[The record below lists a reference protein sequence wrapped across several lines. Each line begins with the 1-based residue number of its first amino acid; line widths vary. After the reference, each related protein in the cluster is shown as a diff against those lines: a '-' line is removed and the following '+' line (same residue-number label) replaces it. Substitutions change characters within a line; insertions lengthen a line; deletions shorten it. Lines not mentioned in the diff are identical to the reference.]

1 MRRTIIPM
9 MLLGDGEVGKSSL
22 ILRITGNKFDETIL
36 STIGKGSYSY
46 EIVLHG
52 YKLKMKIWDT
62 AGQERFKSMSLNAV
76 KNVDG
81 LLLVYSIANR
91 ESFNNLEAWLSQL
104 NDVTDLKKKPVVIIG
119 NKKDLESTREVEF
132 NEGKEFA
139 DSRNL
144 HFYEVSAKTG
154 ENVQEAFNDIFE
166 QLYNIFEE
174 EITGKKKYEKNE
186 TLNDV
191 KKHKK
196 KKFC

>member
-104 NDVTDLKKKPVVIIG
+104 NDITDLKKKPVVIIG

>member
-22 ILRITGNKFDETIL
+22 ILRITGNKFDETIV

>member
-52 YKLKMKIWDT
+52 YKLKMKIWET
-62 AGQERFKSMSLNAV
+62 AGQERFKSMSLKAV

>member
-22 ILRITGNKFDETIL
+22 ILRITGNKFDETIV

-91 ESFNNLEAWLSQL
+91 ESFNNLEGWLSQL

-119 NKKDLESTREVEF
+119 NKKDLERSRQIEF
-132 NEGKEFA
+132 NKGKEFA
-139 DSRNL
+139 DSHNL

>member
-9 MLLGDGEVGKSSL
+9 MLLGDAEVGKSSL
-22 ILRITGNKFDETIL
+22 ILRITGNKFDETIV

-91 ESFNNLEAWLSQL
+91 ESFNNLEGWLSQL

>member
-9 MLLGDGEVGKSSL
+9 MLLGDAEVGKSSL

-91 ESFNNLEAWLSQL
+91 ESFNNLEGWLSQL